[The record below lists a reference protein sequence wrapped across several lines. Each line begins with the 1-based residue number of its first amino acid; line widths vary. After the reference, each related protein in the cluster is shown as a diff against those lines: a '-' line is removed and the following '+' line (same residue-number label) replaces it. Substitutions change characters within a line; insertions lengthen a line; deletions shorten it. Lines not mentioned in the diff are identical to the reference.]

1 MGVNT
6 PIVVPRIGDLRSH
19 RWFSTHVGGIEK
31 ACLAL
36 VPLSTMRSWIAGCTS
51 EGQPVHRI
59 MRLYLTLGLS
69 LSVTLPCVA
78 ELVNIEY
85 TATDLGRGRWQYRY
99 DVTNNALVCRVEAFV
114 IWFDL
119 GSCAQL
125 SLRTEAPLSTTWR
138 ELIAQPD
145 PLLRNDGFYDVLSL
159 TGGIGVGESL
169 GDFSVAF
176 DWAGEGTP
184 GPQVFE
190 IVTPITYEPIF
201 SGTTMPEP
209 AVLGLLGMLLL
220 LRRRR

>member
-1 MGVNT
+1 
-6 PIVVPRIGDLRSH
+6 
-19 RWFSTHVGGIEK
+19 
-31 ACLAL
+31 
-36 VPLSTMRSWIAGCTS
+36 
-51 EGQPVHRI
+51 
-59 MRLYLTLGLS
+59 MRLYLALGLS

-85 TATDLGRGRWQYRY
+85 TSTDLGRGRWQYRY

-145 PLLRNDGFYDVLSL
+145 PMLRNDGFYDVLSL

-209 AVLGLLGMLLL
+209 AVLGLLGLLLL